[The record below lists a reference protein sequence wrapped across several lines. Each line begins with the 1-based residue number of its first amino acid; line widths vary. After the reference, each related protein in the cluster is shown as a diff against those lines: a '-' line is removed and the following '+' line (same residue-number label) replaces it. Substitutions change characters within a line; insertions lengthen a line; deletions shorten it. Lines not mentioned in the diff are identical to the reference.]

1 MTLASVPGYLERLPF
16 SGGAESRPRRSG
28 RRVSWGKA
36 MSSRF
41 PALVVLVLALT
52 FSWSRMQE
60 VWLDR

>member
-1 MTLASVPGYLERLPF
+1 
-16 SGGAESRPRRSG
+16 
-28 RRVSWGKA
+28 

-52 FSWSRMQE
+52 FNWSRMQE